1 LKNLVIFDISRLKFG
16 NYLSRTV
23 IICIK
28 MSEIMFIISRIESLM
43 YEVTFDPVLRKGKI
57 IANLSIVNESDF
69 KNVLDLFRQAMHS
82 GLSVSPYIK
91 IIRPGEKVGGMKIE
105 KGKIGIATACSI
117 TIDAVLLK
125 AGIPVKPRFGGVV
138 EIHDGTPL
146 RFTDI
151 LTYDSTT
158 IDPLDVLMS
167 QELTSVT
174 EMIRTGS
181 GKILAN
187 MREAPMAARER
198 IEERLDALVEAG
210 FACILEV
217 GEPNSD
223 ILGVQVG
230 RDKMGIAVI
239 GGTNPMAFVQEQGI
253 NIKTQEMSRL
263 MDIEEMSHIDEL
275 K

>member
-1 LKNLVIFDISRLKFG
+1 
-16 NYLSRTV
+16 
-23 IICIK
+23 

-43 YEVTFDPVLRKGKI
+43 YDVTFDPGQRKGKI
-57 IANLSIVNESDF
+57 IANISIVDESDL
-69 KNVLDLFRQAMHS
+69 KKVLDLFRQAMHS
-82 GLSVSPYIK
+82 GLSVSPYIR
-91 IIRPGEKVGGMKIE
+91 IIQPGEKVEDMKIE
-105 KGKIGIATACSI
+105 KGKVGIATACSI
-117 TIDAVLLK
+117 TIDGVLLK

-138 EIHDGTPL
+138 EIQDGTPL
-146 RFTDI
+146 RFTDM

-174 EMIRTGS
+174 DMIRTGS

-187 MREAPMAARER
+187 LREAPMAARGM
-198 IEERLDALVEAG
+198 IEERLDTLVEAG

-223 ILGVQVG
+223 ILGIQVG
-230 RDKMGIAVI
+230 RDRMGIAVI
-239 GGTNPMAFVQEQGI
+239 GGTNPMALVQEHGI
-253 NIKTQEMSRL
+253 NINTKEMSRML
-263 MDIEEMSHIDEL
+263 DIEEMSHIDEI

>member
-1 LKNLVIFDISRLKFG
+1 
-16 NYLSRTV
+16 
-23 IICIK
+23 
-28 MSEIMFIISRIESLM
+28 MSEIMFMISRIESLM
-43 YEVTFDPVLRKGKI
+43 YEVTFDPVGRKGKI
-57 IANLSIVNESDF
+57 IANISIVNESDL
-69 KNVLDLFRQAMHS
+69 KKVLDLFRQAMHS

-91 IIRPGEKVGGMKIE
+91 IIRPEEKVEGMKIE
-105 KGKIGIATACSI
+105 NGKIGIATACSI

-167 QELTSVT
+167 HELTSVT

-187 MREAPMAARER
+187 MREAPMAARDK

-223 ILGVQVG
+223 ILGIQVG

-253 NIKTQEMSRL
+253 DIDTQEMSRL
-263 MDIEEMSHIDEL
+263 LDIDEMSHIDEI

>member
-1 LKNLVIFDISRLKFG
+1 
-16 NYLSRTV
+16 
-23 IICIK
+23 
-28 MSEIMFIISRIESLM
+28 MSEITFIISRIESLM
-43 YEVTFDPVLRKGKI
+43 YEVTFDPVGRKGKI

-69 KNVLDLFRQAMHS
+69 KEVLDLFRQAMHS

-91 IIRPGEKVGGMKIE
+91 IIRPGEKVGGMKI
-105 KGKIGIATACSI
+105 KNGKIGIATACSI

-167 QELTSVT
+167 HELTSVT

-187 MREAPMAARER
+187 MREAPMAARDK

-223 ILGVQVG
+223 ILGIQVG

-253 NIKTQEMSRL
+253 DIDTKEMSRL
-263 MDIEEMSHIDEL
+263 LDIEEMSHIDEI

>member
-1 LKNLVIFDISRLKFG
+1 
-16 NYLSRTV
+16 
-23 IICIK
+23 

-43 YEVTFDPVLRKGKI
+43 YEVTFDPVGRKGKI

-69 KNVLDLFRQAMHS
+69 KKVLDLFRQAMHS

-91 IIRPGEKVGGMKIE
+91 IIRPGEKVGDMKIG

-187 MREAPMAARER
+187 MREAPMAARDR

-223 ILGVQVG
+223 ILGIQVG

-253 NIKTQEMSRL
+253 DIDTKEMSRL
-263 MDIEEMSHIDEL
+263 LDIEEMSHIDEL

>member
-1 LKNLVIFDISRLKFG
+1 MTD
-16 NYLSRTV
+16 
-23 IICIK
+23 
-28 MSEIMFIISRIESLM
+28 IMFINSRIESLM
-43 YEVTFDPVLRKGKI
+43 YEVSFDPVKRKGKI
-57 IANLSIVNESDF
+57 IANISIVNETDF
-69 KNVLDLFRQAMHS
+69 KRVLELFRQAMHS

-91 IIRPGEKVGGMKIE
+91 IISAGEKIGNVTIG
-105 KGKIGIATACSI
+105 KGKTGIATACSI
-117 TIDAVLLK
+117 TIDGVLLK
-125 AGIPVKPRFGGVV
+125 AGVPVKPRFGGVV
-138 EIHDGTPL
+138 EIHDGSPL

-174 EMIRTGS
+174 GMVNTGS

-187 MREAPMAARER
+187 LREAPMAARNR
-198 IEERLDALVEAG
+198 IEQVLDSLVEAG
-210 FACILEV
+210 FSCILEV

-230 RDKMGIAVI
+230 RDKLGIAVI
-239 GGTNPMAFVQEQGI
+239 GGTNPMAFVQENGI
-253 NIKTQEMSRL
+253 EINTQEMSIL
-263 MDIEEMSHIDEL
+263 LDIEEMGHIDEM